1 MRRYLRALSL
11 CFLATLLIIITIPRS
26 RVNAVATESYPTT
39 QISLQAQ
46 ASSPSETTTPQ
57 PKEQNYPVT
66 LDGEALFSYSSII
79 EGIPAK
85 NRAEEVSKTIEKV
98 AKNFAIELDSLQ
110 ILPLEGLRLILE
122 GEDTVF
128 VVLEADARVANKPLD
143 KLANEYLATTK
154 DAIARY
160 RVKYSR
166 KRLLLRIGFVIG
178 ETIILILAIVLLRKL
193 LNTIIQRIQASKS
206 ILFRPLSIQD
216 WQVLSVGQQAN
227 LASSLAGFI
236 YWLAVAAIFFVY
248 VSLLTFHLPQTQPWR
263 EAVFQSLLEFLDNL
277 GQSAIAYLPNLFTI
291 ILSVITAYYLRRI
304 NFAVF

>member
-1 MRRYLRALSL
+1 MRKYLRTLCLFVLAALVIAI
-11 CFLATLLIIITIPRS
+11 ATPRTS
-26 RVNAVATESYPTT
+26 SQIATESDRTAQVTTILAQDNSPPTT
-39 QISLQAQ
+39 EEKPTA
-46 ASSPSETTTPQ
+46 A
-57 PKEQNYPVT
+57 KDYPVT
-66 LDGEALFSYSSII
+66 LDDETLFSYSSII

-98 AKNFAIELDSLQ
+98 AKNFAIKLDSLQ

-143 KLANEYLATTK
+143 ELANEYLATTK
-154 DAIARY
+154 DVIARY

-166 KRLLLRIGFVIG
+166 QKLLLRIGFVIA
-178 ETIILILAIVLLRKL
+178 ETILLILAIVLLRKL
-193 LNTIIQRIQASKS
+193 LNKVIRRIKASRS
-206 ILFRPLSIQD
+206 RLFRPINIQD

-248 VSLLTFHLPQTQPWR
+248 VSLL
-263 EAVFQSLLEFLDNL
+263 NL
-277 GQSAIAYLPNLFTI
+277 SSG
-291 ILSVITAYYLRRI
+291 
-304 NFAVF
+304 